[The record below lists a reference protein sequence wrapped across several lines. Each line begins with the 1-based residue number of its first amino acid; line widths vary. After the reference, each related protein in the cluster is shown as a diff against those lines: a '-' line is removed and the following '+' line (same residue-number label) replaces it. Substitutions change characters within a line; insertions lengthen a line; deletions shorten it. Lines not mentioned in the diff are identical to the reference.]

1 METADRFSFL
11 ALKDALANQLSS
23 LINLSTVLPIYLS
36 AHRLEL
42 KQVRYTYTYTH
53 VQCTCIIIYSI
64 SFYMYLIIH

>member
-23 LINLSTVLPIYLS
+23 LINLSTALPIYIS

-42 KQVRYTYTYTH
+42 KQVGYNYTYTH
-53 VQCTCIIIYSI
+53 VQCTCIIISN
-64 SFYMYLIIH
+64 IILSNH